1 LKEPDITFD
10 GFPTGI
16 FDFFAALE
24 KNNNKKFFDS
34 VREKY
39 ENNVVLPSKSF
50 VVNIAPF
57 FEQLNPAIR
66 TEPKFNKTLMRI
78 NKDMRFA
85 KGEPYRTFF
94 LIHFG
99 KFKMDSEFYVYI
111 TKDQIEYGLFLNNSP
126 GEGLFFKQNLARYQ
140 NEIIAVFDKYGLNNK
155 FSLIEMKTD
164 LNEVFPRFNAG
175 KNFDSLKK
183 IKYILIEKGIKK
195 DHKLAAS
202 PKFIIEAIKV
212 FSRLY
217 PLYCFAISPEPLKL
231 IERFDEE
238 MGIAE

>member
-1 LKEPDITFD
+1 MNSIDSGFK
-10 GFPTGI
+10 GFPAGI
-16 FDFFAALE
+16 FEFFSDLE
-24 KNNNKKFFDS
+24 KNNNKKFFDDA
-34 VREKY
+34 RERY
-39 ENNVVLPSKSF
+39 ERDVVYPSKSF
-50 VVNIAPF
+50 IINIAPF

-66 TEPKFNKTLMRI
+66 TEPKFNQTLMRI
-78 NKDMRFA
+78 NKDMRFT

-140 NEIIAVFDKYGLNNK
+140 KEIIAVFDKYGLNNK
-155 FSLIEMKTD
+155 FSFIEMKTD
-164 LNEVFPRFNAG
+164 LYELFPRFNAN

-183 IKYILIEKGIKK
+183 IKYILIEKRIKK
-195 DHKLAAS
+195 EHELATS

-238 MGIAE
+238 MGIAG